1 MYCSYC
7 GRRIKD
13 DSLFC
18 SYCGRNLSES
28 ASRSSWKIVITKND
42 VKQWFNSSFFK
53 LYALWCFIQCILWY
67 KAQSAY
73 SDYFNNERLD
83 SFHQHY
89 CSDNF
94 IYPED
99 WFYPIRNLIS
109 GIVGQDPV
117 YVYDGTEF
125 FVYVAV
131 IPILLTAIVQN
142 SKKWF
147 GLRTEAAVLR
157 MRMIVWNGALWMCV
171 LFPAGL
177 FGIDSL
183 GFTFVIGA
191 FFFTFHSYSKLKTI
205 K

>member
-7 GRRIKD
+7 GRKIKD

-18 SYCGRNLSES
+18 SHCGRNLSES
-28 ASRSSWKIVITKND
+28 PSRSSWKIVITKKD
-42 VKQWFNSSFFK
+42 VKQWLNSSFFK
-53 LYALWCFIQCILWY
+53 LYVLWCFIQCVLWY

-73 SDYFNNERLD
+73 SDYFNDERLNPT
-83 SFHQHY
+83 HNHY
-89 CSDNF
+89 SSNNF

-99 WFYPIRNLIS
+99 WLYPIKNLIS
-109 GIVGQDPV
+109 GIMGQDPV

-125 FVYVAV
+125 FAYVAI

-147 GLRTEAAVLR
+147 TLKTESAVQR
-157 MRMIVWNGALWMCV
+157 MRMIVWYGSLWMCII
-171 LFPAGL
+171 FPAGL
-177 FGIDSL
+177 FGLDYIGLS
-183 GFTFVIGA
+183 FVVGA
-191 FFFTFHSYSKLKTI
+191 IFFTFYGYNKLKTI